1 MVESVIREKYQE
13 ESWHFVVVITHRLEI
28 AQLLA
33 EFRAGF

>member
-13 ESWHFVVVITHRLEI
+13 ESRYFIIVITHRLET

-33 EFRAGF
+33 EFFAGF